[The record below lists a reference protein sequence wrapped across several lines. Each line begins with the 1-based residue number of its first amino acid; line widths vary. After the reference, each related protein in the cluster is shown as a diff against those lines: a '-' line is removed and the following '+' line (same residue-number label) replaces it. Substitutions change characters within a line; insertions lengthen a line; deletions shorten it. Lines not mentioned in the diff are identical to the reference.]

1 MEIESLEIRSAIAK
15 IEYDITN
22 MWKQIY
28 PVGSIYLT
36 IGSATPEDLFGGTWE
51 RVGVGQYLLGVDP
64 SDETGKFDISDR
76 TGGSFEHTLTID
88 EMPSHTHI
96 QNQHSHVGLRWGDQ
110 NDDNQAISLNG
121 GGWAGYH
128 LGYEANVENGTQN
141 SIVTKYATATNQNT
155 GGGQPF
161 NITPP
166 FYTVY
171 MWKRIG

>member
-28 PVGSIYLT
+28 PVGSIFIT
-36 IGSATPEDLFGGTWE
+36 VSTATPSDWFGGTWE
-51 RVGVGQYLLGVDP
+51 RVGKGQYLLGVDP
-64 SDETGKFDISDR
+64 SDETGKFDMSDR

-88 EMPSHTHI
+88 EMPSHTHSI
-96 QNQHSHVGLRWGDQ
+96 LTPKFY
-110 NDDNQAISLNG
+110 
-121 GGWAGYH
+121 AG
-128 LGYEANVENGTQN
+128 ESGTGTIYGSTDLTTQLTR
-141 SIVTKYATATNQNT
+141 STSSR

-171 MWKRIG
+171 IWKRTG